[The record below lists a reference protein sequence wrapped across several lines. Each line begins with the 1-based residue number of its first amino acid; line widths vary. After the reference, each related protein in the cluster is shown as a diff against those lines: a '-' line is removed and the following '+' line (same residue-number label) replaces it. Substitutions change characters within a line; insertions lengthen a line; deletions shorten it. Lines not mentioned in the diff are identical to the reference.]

1 MILSSKFFLILIQ
14 LVVLIF
20 SFLTCRFFFPLKKYF
35 RSHSTLCLIF
45 LCCVFAILVS
55 LIPDES
61 FPYICFAMIFFQ
73 LITCF
78 PFFEGRLLT
87 KVNLIFLFYLMLIAI
102 ESFFMLII
110 SVADILFPDNTLEST
125 MLFLNYDFKTLSLYT
140 SVYVFCLYFFYKK
153 LLPKLRYYYGFVPE
167 SSVLKLIL
175 PIICMYNLS
184 NILFAQIDSDKPS
197 TLLIHVG
204 ISLILLLFFFFYI
217 SKTCRIFEEA
227 EQRKQSL
234 LLQRQKSKS
243 QSEYTRTLEQK
254 YRAIRRWEHDS
265 SNHLTTMTYLA
276 KDGHWDEVS
285 AYLEELMKQKE
296 AD

>member
-35 RSHSTLCLIF
+35 RRHSALCLIF

-140 SVYVFCLYFFYKK
+140 
-153 LLPKLRYYYGFVPE
+153 
-167 SSVLKLIL
+167 
-175 PIICMYNLS
+175 LS
-184 NILFAQIDSDKPS
+184 
-197 TLLIHVG
+197 LIH
-204 ISLILLLFFFFYI
+204 IS
-217 SKTCRIFEEA
+217 EP
-227 EQRKQSL
+227 
-234 LLQRQKSKS
+234 
-243 QSEYTRTLEQK
+243 TRP
-254 YRAIRRWEHDS
+254 Y
-265 SNHLTTMTYLA
+265 
-276 KDGHWDEVS
+276 
-285 AYLEELMKQKE
+285 
-296 AD
+296 

>member
-20 SFLTCRFFFPLKKYF
+20 SFLTCRSFFPLKKYF
-35 RSHSTLCLIF
+35 RRYSALCLIS
-45 LCCVFAILVS
+45 LGCVFTVLIS
-55 LIPDES
+55 LIPDEF

-78 PFFEGRLLT
+78 PFFEGRVLT
-87 KVNLIFLFYLMLIAI
+87 KVNLIFLFYLMLMAI
-102 ESFFMLII
+102 ESCFMLII

-125 MLFLNYDFKTLSLYT
+125 MLFLNYDFTTLSLYT

-167 SSVLKLIL
+167 FSVLKLIL

-184 NILFAQIDSDKPS
+184 NILFARIDSGKPS
-197 TLLIHVG
+197 SLLIHAA
-204 ISLILLLFFFFYI
+204 ISLILLLIFFFYI
-217 SKTCRIFEEA
+217 SKTCRSFEEA

-234 LLQRQKSKS
+234 LLQRQKLKN
-243 QSEYTRTLEQK
+243 QSEYTRTLELK

-265 SNHLTTMTYLA
+265 SNHLTTMAYLA
-276 KDGHWDEVS
+276 KDGHWEEVS
-285 AYLEELMKQKE
+285 AYIEELMKQKKE
-296 AD
+296 D

>member
-35 RSHSTLCLIF
+35 RRHSTLCLIF

-125 MLFLNYDFKTLSLYT
+125 MLFLNYDFKTLS
-140 SVYVFCLYFFYKK
+140 
-153 LLPKLRYYYGFVPE
+153 
-167 SSVLKLIL
+167 
-175 PIICMYNLS
+175 
-184 NILFAQIDSDKPS
+184 FA
-197 TLLIHVG
+197 
-204 ISLILLLFFFFYI
+204 F
-217 SKTCRIFEEA
+217 
-227 EQRKQSL
+227 
-234 LLQRQKSKS
+234 SKS
-243 QSEYTRTLEQK
+243 SEYGVCSE
-254 YRAIRRWEHDS
+254 
-265 SNHLTTMTYLA
+265 
-276 KDGHWDEVS
+276 
-285 AYLEELMKQKE
+285 
-296 AD
+296 

>member
-35 RSHSTLCLIF
+35 RRHSALCLIF

-102 ESFFMLII
+102 ESSFMLIT

-204 ISLILLLFFFFYI
+204 ISLILLLFFSFIFQKPAGSLKKQNRENNLFFCKDRSQKVNRNI
-217 SKTCRIFEEA
+217 HGHLSKNTVLSGA
-227 EQRKQSL
+227 G
-234 LLQRQKSKS
+234 
-243 QSEYTRTLEQK
+243 
-254 YRAIRRWEHDS
+254 
-265 SNHLTTMTYLA
+265 NMTVLIT
-276 KDGHWDEVS
+276 
-285 AYLEELMKQKE
+285 
-296 AD
+296 

>member
-1 MILSSKFFLILIQ
+1 
-14 LVVLIF
+14 
-20 SFLTCRFFFPLKKYF
+20 
-35 RSHSTLCLIF
+35 
-45 LCCVFAILVS
+45 
-55 LIPDES
+55 
-61 FPYICFAMIFFQ
+61 
-73 LITCF
+73 
-78 PFFEGRLLT
+78 
-87 KVNLIFLFYLMLIAI
+87 MLIAI

-204 ISLILLLFFFFYI
+204 ISLILLLFFSFIFQKPAGSLKKQNRENNLFFCKDRSQKVNRNI
-217 SKTCRIFEEA
+217 HGHLSKNTVLSGA
-227 EQRKQSL
+227 G
-234 LLQRQKSKS
+234 
-243 QSEYTRTLEQK
+243 
-254 YRAIRRWEHDS
+254 
-265 SNHLTTMTYLA
+265 NMTVLIT
-276 KDGHWDEVS
+276 
-285 AYLEELMKQKE
+285 
-296 AD
+296 